1 MSMFLLCSCFEIFF
15 FFFCQHLQ
23 QKRHLRVLSGK
34 SRTLQDSGN
43 AAVWQRFMPHFGILC
58 NKTKLSLWAAL
69 KVLFVLFKSNLASII
84 IIACLHVWGK
94 YLHQVCKNTTARSN
108 NQNREIYFFADNP
121 PFEQTMIY
129 VWFTHLFKSFRI
141 WWWWWWQW
149 LQCRWTMMMNMM
161 NTPFSSLGYD
171 EYTWFNCMIINDDD
185 KYKLI
190 LATYF
195 LTGLDMK
202 AKGTTPWLLSDTV
215 TCWFSFILHRFSFI
229 FFIYFH

>member
-58 NKTKLSLWAAL
+58 NKTKLSLWVAL

-94 YLHQVCKNTTARSN
+94 YLHQVCKIQLQEAIIKTGRFIFLLTT
-108 NQNREIYFFADNP
+108 P
-121 PFEQTMIY
+121 PLNKQ
-129 VWFTHLFKSFRI
+129 WFMFDLHIFLKVFVFGDDDDGNGYNVDERWWWIWWIHLFPH
-141 WWWWWWQW
+141 WV
-149 LQCRWTMMMNMM
+149 MMNIH
-161 NTPFSSLGYD
+161 D
-171 EYTWFNCMIINDDD
+171 
-185 KYKLI
+185 LI
-190 LATYF
+190 A
-195 LTGLDMK
+195 
-202 AKGTTPWLLSDTV
+202 WL
-215 TCWFSFILHRFSFI
+215 
-229 FFIYFH
+229 